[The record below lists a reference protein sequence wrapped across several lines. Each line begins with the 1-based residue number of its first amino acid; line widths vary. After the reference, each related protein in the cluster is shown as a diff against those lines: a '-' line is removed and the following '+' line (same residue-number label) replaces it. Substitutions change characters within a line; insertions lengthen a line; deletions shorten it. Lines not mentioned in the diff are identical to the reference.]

1 MFDFSI
7 DWQEYMIQIVKYAG
21 IYYTFYL
28 DYFVFNFIFNIHR

>member
-21 IYYTFYL
+21 IYYTLCL
-28 DYFVFNFIFNIHR
+28 DDFFFNFIF